1 MSVPIAAL
9 FLSFILGH
17 SADSPS
23 NRHNEKSVGFA
34 NDRAKALDC
43 ADPNGY
49 TLVVARDMIRDAN
62 DVSIVQGNQVLK
74 IMTLPGQSEVSG
86 FTLNWAKKIKG
97 GFEISIEY
105 GTRIYYEKRFIVMCR
120 RNKFYLSKIRVAT
133 FDKHYPEKWSIRVI
147 RVKPN
152 LPLEKFS
159 IDSYFEWPIL
169 RPGAVTPRA

>member
-9 FLSFILGH
+9 FLFFILGH

-34 NDRAKALDC
+34 NDRTKALDC

-97 GFEISIEY
+97 GFEAAAVRVAFVD
-105 GTRIYYEKRFIVMCR
+105 TLNFVAAK
-120 RNKFYLSKIRVAT
+120 YLSNLASSECRSSGAKSLVLHFR
-133 FDKHYPEKWSIRVI
+133 PWSS
-147 RVKPN
+147 KN
-152 LPLEKFS
+152 
-159 IDSYFEWPIL
+159 
-169 RPGAVTPRA
+169 